1 MDNGYPHIEKRDG
14 EAARLARVPR
24 IRVAQIVMDYVF
36 HGWSPDEICRH
47 HPYLSP
53 AEVHSAMAYYYDNQ
67 LEIDQ
72 EIARELKLDQE
83 LRDRTPPSPF
93 LLRMR
98 AKKAI

>member
-1 MDNGYPHIEKRDG
+1 
-14 EAARLARVPR
+14 
-24 IRVAQIVMDYVF
+24 
-36 HGWSPDEICRH
+36 
-47 HPYLSP
+47 
-53 AEVHSAMAYYYDNQ
+53 MAYYYDNQ